1 MEQRLRALLALPAV
15 LTQAPPLAPDPAHDG
30 DPGDLAAFYAAC
42 DGLTLVD
49 GTTLLGRAEAARAT
63 AWLIEEKSLHWSDEL
78 LLLGERDDLVI
89 VRDADRQG
97 TRAGGGVLE
106 APTDGLSSFKRVSL
120 DLASYL
126 ELRAGVEFGIE
137 STAFPGYPTRTWN
150 GALNLTLTVMDGESG
165 VMSIEFKVN
174 LLAPAAG
181 DRFLVRG
188 EVLKA
193 GKTVV
198 VCRGDAFALDGERPR
213 LIAAMQ
219 GSMMAVRN
227 REGVRD

>member
-1 MEQRLRALLALPAV
+1 MSNDAGDAAPASPPNALPAV
-15 LTQAPPLAPDPAHDG
+15 ATDRIRGSFARQSFMA
-30 DPGDLAAFYAAC
+30 
-42 DGLTLVD
+42 
-49 GTTLLGRAEAARAT
+49 LLGAELTRVERGMVELSIAR
-63 AWLIEEKSLHWSDEL
+63 
-78 LLLGERDDLVI
+78 RDDLLQQHGFLH
-89 VRDADRQG
+89 A
-97 TRAGGGVLE
+97 GVL
-106 APTDGLSSFKRVSL
+106 TSL
-120 DLASYL
+120 LDSAC
-126 ELRAGVEFGIE
+126 
-137 STAFPGYPTRTWN
+137 GY
-150 GALNLTLTVMDGESG
+150 AALTVMDGESG

-219 GSMMAVRN
+219 GSMMAVRH

>member
-1 MEQRLRALLALPAV
+1 MSKDAGDSAPAAPPVAPPIAPATVERIRGSFARQSFMALLGAE
-15 LTQAPPLAPDPAHDG
+15 LTHVGHGVVEIAI
-30 DPGDLAAFYAAC
+30 
-42 DGLTLVD
+42 
-49 GTTLLGRAEAARAT
+49 AR
-63 AWLIEEKSLHWSDEL
+63 
-78 LLLGERDDLVI
+78 RDDLLQQHGFLH
-89 VRDADRQG
+89 A
-97 TRAGGGVLE
+97 GVL
-106 APTDGLSSFKRVSL
+106 TSL
-120 DLASYL
+120 LDSAC
-126 ELRAGVEFGIE
+126 
-137 STAFPGYPTRTWN
+137 GY
-150 GALNLTLTVMDGESG
+150 AALTVMDGESG

-219 GSMMAVRN
+219 GSMMAVRH

>member
-1 MEQRLRALLALPAV
+1 MRC
-15 LTQAPPLAPDPAHDG
+15 PPRRRH
-30 DPGDLAAFYAAC
+30 
-42 DGLTLVD
+42 
-49 GTTLLGRAEAARAT
+49 LGRRLPRRIAHPRGTHLAIAR
-63 AWLIEEKSLHWSDEL
+63 
-78 LLLGERDDLVI
+78 RDDLLQQHGFLH
-89 VRDADRQG
+89 A
-97 TRAGGGVLE
+97 GVL
-106 APTDGLSSFKRVSL
+106 TSL
-120 DLASYL
+120 LDSAC
-126 ELRAGVEFGIE
+126 
-137 STAFPGYPTRTWN
+137 GY
-150 GALNLTLTVMDGESG
+150 AALTVMDGESG